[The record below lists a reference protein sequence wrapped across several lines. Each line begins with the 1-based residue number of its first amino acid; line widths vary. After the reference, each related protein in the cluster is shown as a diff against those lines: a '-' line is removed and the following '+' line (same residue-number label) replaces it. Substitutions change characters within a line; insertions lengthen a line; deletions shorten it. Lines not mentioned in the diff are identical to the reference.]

1 MRPLLLDGKVV
12 IVVGGAGVLGS
23 SFVRAIIEN
32 GGRCIIA
39 DKNKDAGKK
48 LCADIRRK
56 AKNAPVEFRFLDT
69 VSESSVLEA
78 FASVHKKY
86 KKIDAVVNTPY
97 PKNKDFGRSF
107 ENTTYRNFCEN
118 VNLHLGGYFL
128 SCQKAAL
135 FFKKQKYGNIIN
147 IASVYGVIP
156 PRFQIYR
163 GTKMAN
169 EIEYAAMK
177 AGIIHMTKYIA
188 KYFKGY
194 HIRANCISPGGILA
208 GQPESFLKNYRE
220 FCLSKGML
228 DVSDIDGALIFLLS
242 EMSAMVSGQNIIVD
256 DGFSL

>member
-1 MRPLLLDGKVV
+1 MSSLLDGKVV

-23 SFVRAIIEN
+23 SFARAIIEN
-32 GGRCIIA
+32 GGSCIIA
-39 DKNKDAGKK
+39 DKNKAAGIK
-48 LCADIRRK
+48 LCADIK
-56 AKNAPVEFRFLDT
+56 GKIKNASVEFKVLDV
-69 VSESSVLEA
+69 VSESSITEA
-78 FASVHKKY
+78 FRSVCEKY

-97 PKNKDFGRSF
+97 PKNKDFGKSF
-107 ENTTYRNFCEN
+107 EEITYRSFCEN

-128 SCQKAAL
+128 SSQQAAL
-135 FFKKQKYGNIIN
+135 FFKKQKYGNLIN
-147 IASVYGVIP
+147 IASVYGVIS

-208 GQPESFLKNYRE
+208 GQPESFLKNYRD

-228 DVSDIDGALIFLLS
+228 DVSDINGALIFLLS
-242 EMSAMVSGQNIIVD
+242 DISAMVNGQNIIVD
-256 DGFSL
+256 DGFTL